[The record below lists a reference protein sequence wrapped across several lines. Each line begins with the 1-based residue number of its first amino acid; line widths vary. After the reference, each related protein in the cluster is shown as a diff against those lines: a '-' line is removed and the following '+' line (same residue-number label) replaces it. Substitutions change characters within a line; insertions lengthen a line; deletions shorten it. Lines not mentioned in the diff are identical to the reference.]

1 MPTQRDW
8 DAVKDLS
15 RRITDPVQP
24 FLTTETRAL
33 VQATAHDVGILPD
46 ETTRALQD
54 DESAA
59 VLVREIASRIS
70 TGSRR
75 LSRTLVEVDRRRDAG
90 DLEGARQLLQDVLA
104 VEVVPHYVDI
114 LNTYLQAVDDDS

>member
-1 MPTQRDW
+1 MPTQREW

-24 FLTTETRAL
+24 FLTPETRAL
-33 VQATAHDVGILPD
+33 IEATAHDVGIPQG
-46 ETTRALQD
+46 ETARALQD

-59 VLVREIASRIS
+59 SLVREIASRI
-70 TGSRR
+70 TNGSRR

-90 DLEGARQLLQDVLA
+90 DTDGARQLLQDALA
-104 VEVVPHYVDI
+104 VEVVPHYMNI
-114 LNTYLQAVDDDS
+114 LNTYLRAVDGDS

>member
-24 FLTTETRAL
+24 FLTPETRAL
-33 VQATAHDVGILPD
+33 IESTADDVGIPHG
-46 ETTRALQD
+46 ETAQALQD

-59 VLVREIASRIS
+59 TLVREIASRI
-70 TGSRR
+70 TQGSRR
-75 LSRTLVEVDRRRDAG
+75 LSRTLVEVDRRRDVG
-90 DLEGARQLLQDVLA
+90 DVDGARQLLHDALA
-104 VEVVPHYVDI
+104 VEAVPHYVNI
-114 LNTYLQAVDDDS
+114 LNTYLRAVDDDS

>member
-1 MPTQRDW
+1 MPSQRDW

-24 FLTTETRAL
+24 FLTAETRAL
-33 VQATAHDVGILPD
+33 VQSTAHDVGIPPG
-46 ETTRALQD
+46 ETARALQN

-59 VLVREIASRIS
+59 VLVKEIASRI
-70 TGSRR
+70 TAGSRR

-90 DLEGARQLLQDVLA
+90 DLDGARQLLNDVLA
-104 VEVVPHYVDI
+104 VEVVLHYQDI
-114 LNTYLQAVDDDS
+114 VHVYLEALDGEQ

>member
-8 DAVKDLS
+8 NAVKDLS
-15 RRITDPVQP
+15 RCITDPVQP

-33 VQATAHDVGILPD
+33 VQATAHDVGISPG
-46 ETTRALQD
+46 ETARALQD
-54 DESAA
+54 DASAA

-114 LNTYLQAVDDDS
+114 LNTYLQAVDDAP

>member
-33 VQATAHDVGILPD
+33 VQSTAHDVGISPD

-75 LSRTLVEVDRRRDAG
+75 LSRTLAEVDRRRDAG

-104 VEVVPHYVDI
+104 VEVVSHYVDI

>member
-24 FLTTETRAL
+24 FLTADTRTL
-33 VQATAHDVGILPD
+33 IQATAQDVGISPGD
-46 ETTRALQD
+46 TTRALQD
-54 DESAA
+54 DASAA
-59 VLVREIASRIS
+59 VLVREIASRI
-70 TGSRR
+70 THGSRR

-90 DLEGARQLLQDVLA
+90 EVDEARQLL
-104 VEVVPHYVDI
+104 
-114 LNTYLQAVDDDS
+114 